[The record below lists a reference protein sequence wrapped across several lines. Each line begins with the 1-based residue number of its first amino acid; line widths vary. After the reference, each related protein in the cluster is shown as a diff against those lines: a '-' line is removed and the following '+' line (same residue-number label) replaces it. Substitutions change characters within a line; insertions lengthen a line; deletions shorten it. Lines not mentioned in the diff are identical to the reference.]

1 MQQLNLSHISSLK
14 LGITAGGQLA
24 KMLVLAASNWDIK
37 TYVMDADPGCPAAH
51 QCTKFSQ
58 GSHTNY
64 ADVYNFGQQVD
75 IITYEI
81 ESINVEALKK
91 LKSEGKIILP
101 HPDILETIQD
111 KGLQKQFFSQH
122 SIPTAAFKLY
132 NDKQA
137 ILQAIKGNELHFPFV
152 QKIRKGGYDGR
163 GVVVIKNSSET
174 NKLLDAPSVVEEK
187 VSIQKEISVI
197 AARSI
202 HGEVSHFPP
211 VEMEFN
217 PEANLVERLICPADI
232 SAEIASQCGQLA
244 DKLITDWD
252 MVGLLAVE
260 LFVDHDNKVWVNE
273 VAPRPHN
280 SGHHTI
286 ESIVTSQFEQLLRA
300 ILGLP
305 LGSMHQ
311 KMPAI
316 MLNLLGEPG
325 YEGKAIYKGLFDAMK
340 IDGVKVHLYG
350 KKITKPFRK
359 MGHLTILA
367 STREEAIEKANQVKN
382 LIKIIA

>member
-1 MQQLNLSHISSLK
+1 MQQLNLSRISNLK

-37 TYVMDADPGCPAAH
+37 TYVMDADPACPAAA
-51 QCTKFSQ
+51 QCTKFFQ

-64 ADVYNFGQQVD
+64 DDVYNFGQEVD

-91 LKSEGKIILP
+91 LKHEGKIILP
-101 HPDILETIQD
+101 SPDILETIQD
-111 KGLQKQFFSQH
+111 KGLQKQFFNQH
-122 SIPTAAFKLY
+122 NIPTAEFKLY
-132 NDKQA
+132 SDKHA
-137 ILQAIKGNELHFPFV
+137 ILQALDAKEISFPFV

-163 GVVVIKNSSET
+163 GVVVVNQASEIH
-174 NKLLDAPSVVEEK
+174 KLLDAPSVIEEK
-187 VSIQKEISVI
+187 ISIQKEISVI
-197 AARSI
+197 AARNI
-202 HGEVSHFPP
+202 QGEVSHFPP
-211 VEMEFN
+211 VEMDFN
-217 PEANLVERLICPADI
+217 AEANLVEKLICPAEL
-232 SAEIASQCGQLA
+232 STEVAHQCGQLP
-244 DKLITDWD
+244 DKLITAWD

-260 LFVDHDNKVWVNE
+260 LFVDQNDKVWVNE

-325 YEGKAIYKGLFDAMK
+325 YEGEAIYKGLFDAMK

-350 KKITKPFRK
+350 KKIIKPFRK
-359 MGHLTILA
+359 MGHLTIVA
-367 STREEAIEKANQVKN
+367 PSREEAIEKANQVKN

>member
-1 MQQLNLSHISSLK
+1 MQKLNLSHITSLK

-24 KMLVLAASNWDIK
+24 KMIVLAASNWDIK
-37 TYVMDADPGCPAAH
+37 TYVMDADPACPAAD
-51 QCTKFSQ
+51 QCTKFIQ
-58 GSHTNY
+58 GSHANFD
-64 ADVYNFGQQVD
+64 DVYNFGQQVD

-91 LKSEGKIILP
+91 LKAEGKIILP
-101 HPDILETIQD
+101 NPDVLETIQD

-132 NDKQA
+132 GNKQA
-137 ILQAIKGNELHFPFV
+137 ILKAIETNKISFPFV

-163 GVVVIKNSSET
+163 GVVVVNQASET
-174 NKLLDAPSVVEEK
+174 YKLLDAPSVIEEK

-197 AARSI
+197 AARNI
-202 HGEVSHFPP
+202 QGEVSCFPA

-217 PEANLVERLICPADI
+217 AKANLVEKLICPADI
-232 SAEIASQCGQLA
+232 SAEITTQCSQLA
-244 DKLITDWD
+244 NKLITAWD

-260 LFVDHDNKVWVNE
+260 LFIDHDNKVWVNE

-300 ILGLP
+300 ILDLP
-305 LGSMHQ
+305 LGSVRQ

-325 YEGKAIYKGLFDAMK
+325 YEGEAIYEGLFEAMK

-350 KKITKPFRK
+350 KRITSPFRK

-367 STREEAIEKANQVKN
+367 GTRAEAIEKVNQVKN

>member
-1 MQQLNLSHISSLK
+1 MIDLSNISSLR

-37 TYVMDADPGCPAAH
+37 TYVMDADPDCPAAH
-51 QCTKFSQ
+51 NCTKFFK

-64 ADVYNFGQQVD
+64 DDVYRFGQEVD
-75 IITYEI
+75 MITYEI

-101 HPDILETIQD
+101 DPEILETIQD
-111 KGLQKQFFSQH
+111 KGLQKLFFENHQ
-122 SIPTAAFKLY
+122 IPTADFKLY
-132 NDKQA
+132 KNKSEIMKAIQQA
-137 ILQAIKGNELHFPFV
+137 ELSVPFV
-152 QKIRKGGYDGR
+152 QKVRQGGYDGR
-163 GVVVIKNSSET
+163 GVIVVSDASDFA
-174 NKLLDAPSVVEEK
+174 KLIDSPSVIEK
-187 VSIQKEISVI
+187 KIKIKKEIAII
-197 AARSI
+197 AARSSS
-202 HGEVSHFPP
+202 GEVSHFPA

-217 PEANLVERLICPADI
+217 PEANLVEKLICPADI
-232 SAEIASQCGQLA
+232 SQNISTKAGKLA
-244 DKLITDWD
+244 DDLISAWD
-252 MVGLLAVE
+252 MTGLLAIE
-260 LFVDHDNKVWVNE
+260 MFVDENDEIWINE

-305 LGSMHQ
+305 LGSMAL
-311 KMPAI
+311 KKPAI

-325 YEGKAIYKGLFDAMK
+325 YEGIAKYHGLHQALQ
-340 IDGVKVHLYG
+340 IAGVKVHLYG

-359 MGHLTILA
+359 MGHITILGND
-367 STREEAIEKANQVKN
+367 RQDVIDKANQVKN
-382 LIKIIA
+382 LIKIVS

>member
-1 MQQLNLSHISSLK
+1 MIDLSNISSLR

-37 TYVMDADPGCPAAH
+37 TYVMDADPDCPAAH
-51 QCTKFSQ
+51 NCTKFFK

-64 ADVYNFGQQVD
+64 DDVYRFGQEVD
-75 IITYEI
+75 MITYEI

-101 HPDILETIQD
+101 DPEILETIQD
-111 KGLQKQFFSQH
+111 KGLQKLFFENHQ
-122 SIPTAAFKLY
+122 IPTADFKLY
-132 NDKQA
+132 KNKSEIMKAIQQA
-137 ILQAIKGNELHFPFV
+137 ELSVPFV
-152 QKIRKGGYDGR
+152 QKVRQGGYDGR
-163 GVVVIKNSSET
+163 GVIVVSDASDFA
-174 NKLLDAPSVVEEK
+174 KLIDSPSVIEK
-187 VSIQKEISVI
+187 KIKIKKEIAII
-197 AARSI
+197 AARSSS
-202 HGEVSHFPP
+202 GEVTHFPA

-217 PEANLVERLICPADI
+217 PEANLVEKLICPADI
-232 SAEIASQCGQLA
+232 SQNISTKAGKLA
-244 DKLITDWD
+244 DDLISAWD
-252 MVGLLAVE
+252 MTGLLAIE
-260 LFVDHDNKVWVNE
+260 MFVDENDEIWINE

-305 LGSMHQ
+305 LGSMEL
-311 KMPAI
+311 KKPAI

-325 YEGKAIYKGLFDAMK
+325 YEGIAKYHGLHQALQ
-340 IDGVKVHLYG
+340 IAGVKVHLYG

-359 MGHLTILA
+359 MGHITILGND
-367 STREEAIEKANQVKN
+367 RQDVIDKANQVKN
-382 LIKIIA
+382 LIKIVS

>member
-1 MQQLNLSHISSLK
+1 MNNLSNISSLR

-37 TYVMDADPGCPAAH
+37 TYVMDADPDCPAAH
-51 QCTKFSQ
+51 NCTKFFK

-64 ADVYNFGQQVD
+64 DDVYRFGQEVD
-75 IITYEI
+75 MITYEI

-101 HPDILETIQD
+101 DPEILETIQD
-111 KGLQKQFFSQH
+111 KGLQKLFFENHQ
-122 SIPTAAFKLY
+122 IPTADFKLY
-132 NDKQA
+132 KNKSEIMKAIQQA
-137 ILQAIKGNELHFPFV
+137 ELSVPFV
-152 QKIRKGGYDGR
+152 QKVRQGGYDGR
-163 GVVVIKNSSET
+163 GVIVVSDASDFA
-174 NKLLDAPSVVEEK
+174 KLIDSPSVIEK
-187 VSIQKEISVI
+187 KIKIKKEIAII
-197 AARSI
+197 AARSSS
-202 HGEVSHFPP
+202 GEVSHFPA

-217 PEANLVERLICPADI
+217 PEANLVEKLICPADI
-232 SAEIASQCGQLA
+232 SQNISTKAGKLA
-244 DKLITDWD
+244 DDLISAWD
-252 MVGLLAVE
+252 MTGLLAIE
-260 LFVDHDNKVWVNE
+260 MFVDENDEIWINE

-305 LGSMHQ
+305 LGSMEL
-311 KMPAI
+311 KKPAI

-325 YEGKAIYKGLFDAMK
+325 YEGIAKYHGLHQALQ
-340 IDGVKVHLYG
+340 IAGVKVHLYG

-359 MGHLTILA
+359 MGHITILGND
-367 STREEAIEKANQVKN
+367 RQDVIDKANQVKN
-382 LIKIIA
+382 LIKIVS